1 MKNCFKIAVITTLMM
16 LLFGCQNNNMLSSG
30 NIPFM
35 MNSDAAITDS
45 VRATFANHTQLA
57 GIPIDVQSTNG
68 IVELSGYVKTIR
80 QSDTAL
86 ELATKV
92 PGVKGVQNNL
102 IVKK

>member
-1 MKNCFKIAVITTLMM
+1 
-16 LLFGCQNNNMLSSG
+16 
-30 NIPFM
+30 
-35 MNSDAAITDS
+35 MNSDASITDS
-45 VRATFANHTQLA
+45 VRGTLANNNQLV
-57 GIPIDVQSTNG
+57 GIPIEVQSTNG

-102 IVKK
+102 IVRK

>member
-1 MKNCFKIAVITTLMM
+1 MKNCFKIAVIATLLMS
-16 LLFGCQNNNMLSSG
+16 LFGCQNNILSS
-30 NIPFM
+30 NSVPF
-35 MNSDAAITDS
+35 MNSDSAIIDS
-45 VRATFANHTQLA
+45 VRATFANNNQLA
-57 GIPIDVQSTNG
+57 GIPIEIQSTNG

-102 IVKK
+102 IVRK